1 MAYLRLISLDQDLN
15 EPLFNYIVISI
26 FFIIAAGTME
36 KCAAEGT
43 YGIAVEISS
52 FIDFIKYTAAD
63 GEFCDNV

>member
-1 MAYLRLISLDQDLN
+1 MN
-15 EPLFNYIVISI
+15 PFSI
-26 FFIIAAGTME
+26 ILLLVFFIIAAGTME

-52 FIDFIKYTAAD
+52 FVDFIKSTAAD